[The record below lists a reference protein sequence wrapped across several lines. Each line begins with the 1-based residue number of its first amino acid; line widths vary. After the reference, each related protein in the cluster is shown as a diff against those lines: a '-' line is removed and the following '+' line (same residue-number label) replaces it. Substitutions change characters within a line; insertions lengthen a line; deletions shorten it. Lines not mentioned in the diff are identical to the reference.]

1 MEREHRISTG
11 AIIIKDNKIL
21 LVRYAYRQGKT
32 NLVAPG
38 GGVNNEEGLSQA
50 VVREVKEETG
60 IEIVPEKILCVEDL
74 YSRKYRMV
82 KVWFLCK
89 MVGGQLEKTQG
100 AIDETIIEA
109 KWYTKEE
116 LKNEVVYP
124 QIITN
129 FDWEL
134 FFKGNWETR
143 YLELK
148 YADF

>member
-1 MEREHRISTG
+1 MEREHRISAG

-21 LVRYAYRQGKT
+21 LVSYADKQGKT

-60 IEIVPEKILCVEDL
+60 VEIVANKILCVEDL

-82 KVWFLCK
+82 KVWFLCQ
-89 MVGGQLEKTQG
+89 MDGGQLERTQG
-100 AIDETIIEA
+100 AIAETIIEA
-109 KWYTKEE
+109 KWYAKED

-124 QIITN
+124 RIIMES
-129 FDWEL
+129 DWDL
-134 FFKGNWETR
+134 FFKDSWQTK
-143 YLELK
+143 YLELS